1 MLPVKNLE
9 QFEKE
14 ETGEEWLR
22 ELYKV
27 IAQRRNAM
35 FRLITESVRML
46 LLGNVGGAG
55 LVIGF
60 LTAMGGADSSAFH
73 WAGTIILFVF
83 SVGVLSSALTMILVT
98 AVSIREAH
106 GAEEGLKKFL
116 DGVIDRSGVL
126 FNVDARVFRVADL
139 ATFSGT
145 VSAIAF
151 MLGGVGAIVLMMIF
165 F

>member
-1 MLPVKNLE
+1 MKNLQE
-9 QFEKE
+9 FERE

-35 FRLITESVRML
+35 FRLITESVRLL

-60 LTAMGGADSSAFH
+60 LTAAGGAESTAFH
-73 WAGTIILFVF
+73 WTALVTLSIF

-116 DGVIDRSGVL
+116 DTELDRSEVL
-126 FNVDARVFRVADL
+126 FNVDAKVFRVADY

-145 VSAIAF
+145 VSAVTF
-151 MLGGVGAIVLMMIF
+151 MLGGVSAIILMMIF

>member
-1 MLPVKNLE
+1 MKNLQ
-9 QFEKE
+9 QFERE

-35 FRLITESVRML
+35 FRLITESVRLL

-60 LTAMGGADSSAFH
+60 LTAFDGAESTAFH
-73 WAGTIILFVF
+73 WTGLITLSIF

-116 DGVIDRSGVL
+116 DSELDRSEVL
-126 FNVDARVFRVADL
+126 FNVDAKVFSVADF

-145 VSAIAF
+145 VSAVTF
-151 MLGGVGAIVLMMIF
+151 MLGGVSAIILMMIF

>member
-1 MLPVKNLE
+1 MKNLQE
-9 QFEKE
+9 FERE

-35 FRLITESVRML
+35 FRLITESVRLL

-60 LTAMGGADSSAFH
+60 LTAAGGEESAAFH
-73 WAGTIILFVF
+73 WAGLVTLSIF

-116 DGVIDRSGVL
+116 DTELDRSEVL
-126 FNVDARVFRVADL
+126 FNVDAKVFRVADY
-139 ATFSGT
+139 ATFTGT
-145 VSAIAF
+145 VSAVTF
-151 MLGGVGAIVLMMIF
+151 MLGGVSAIVLMMIF

>member
-1 MLPVKNLE
+1 MKNLQ
-9 QFEKE
+9 QFERE

-46 LLGNVGGAG
+46 LLGNAGGAG

-60 LTAMGGADSSAFH
+60 LTAFGGAESTAFH
-73 WAGTIILFVF
+73 WAGLITLSIF
-83 SVGVLSSALTMILVT
+83 SVGVMFSALTMILVT
-98 AVSIREAH
+98 VVTIREAH
-106 GAEEGLKKFL
+106 GAEDGLKKFL
-116 DGVIDRSGVL
+116 DGELDRSEVL
-126 FNVDARVFRVADL
+126 FNVDVKVFRIADY
-139 ATFSGT
+139 ATFAGT
-145 VSAIAF
+145 VSTITF
-151 MLGGVGAIVLMMIF
+151 MLGGISAIVLMMIF